1 MKASLMTRLERL
13 EKTSSVIDEFKRID
27 KIVLRGM
34 GTSTEYVLWTRPG
47 FVDDAETPVESFQ

>member
-1 MKASLMTRLERL
+1 MKASLMTRLEHL

-34 GTSTEYVLWTRPG
+34 GTSIEYVLWIRPG
-47 FVDDAETPVESFQ
+47 FVDDAAKPVESFK